1 MGKLDALYYS
11 ATRYEN
17 CDYRDHFSVLQVPA
31 RDIKNLAIPY
41 LLVDSGVGNKKRAAR
56 LSRLALF
63 S

>member
-1 MGKLDALYYS
+1 VVSVLSIALAKMGKLDALYYS

-41 LLVDSGVGNKKRAAR
+41 LLLDSV
-56 LSRLALF
+56 
-63 S
+63 